1 MTMTDTSPQAG
12 RTGPAGPKKHRP
24 PSARQQLKAEKRATT
39 AKQRLIRRLPLLPA
53 LILTIVVTQLPF
65 VVTLYY
71 STLDWNLLHP
81 EDGKKFI
88 GLSNYTEAFT
98 DSTFRDA
105 AFNTVVITASAVII
119 SMLFGVGCAM
129 LLDRKFLGRG
139 VVRTLLIS
147 PFLVMPIAAALLWK
161 YGVYNPVFGLLNA
174 PAAIFD
180 AQPTDWVSKFPVA
193 AIVSVLVWQWTPF
206 MTLIV
211 LAGLQSQSLETM
223 EAARVDGAG
232 PWQAFRWI
240 TFPHLRQ
247 YIELGLLLG
256 SIYLV
261 QTFDAIF
268 TITQG
273 GPGTATTN
281 LPYFLYLEAFR
292 AFDIGQAAALGV
304 VVVIATIIVST
315 FALRVISSLFKGT
328 EAHS

>member
-1 MTMTDTSPQAG
+1 MTITADTSQEPG
-12 RTGPAGPKKHRP
+12 RRAARRRP
-24 PSARQQLKAEKRATT
+24 PSQREQLKAQKRAMTP
-39 AKQRLIRRLPLLPA
+39 KQRFFRRLPLLPA

-81 EDGKKFI
+81 EDGKKFV
-88 GLSNYTEAFT
+88 GLSNYTHAFT
-98 DSTFRDA
+98 DETFRA
-105 AFNTVVITASAVII
+105 AVVNTVVMTASAVII
-119 SMLFGVGCAM
+119 SMVFGVGCAM
-129 LLDRKFLGRG
+129 LLDRKFIGRG
-139 VVRTLLIS
+139 VVRTLIIS
-147 PFLVMPIAAALLWK
+147 PFLVMPVAAALLWK
-161 YGVYNPVFGLLNA
+161 FAIYNPVFGLLNA
-174 PAAIFD
+174 PAAVFG
-180 AQPTDWVSKFPVA
+180 AEPTDWVSKFPMASIVA
-193 AIVSVLVWQWTPF
+193 VLVWQWTPF

-211 LAGLQSQSLETM
+211 LAGLQSQSLETL
-223 EAARVDGAG
+223 EAAQVDGAG
-232 PWQAFRWI
+232 PWQAFRFV

-261 QTFDAIF
+261 QTFDAVF

-304 VVVIATIIVST
+304 VVVVATIIIST
-315 FALRVISSLFKGT
+315 FALRVISSLFQGT
-328 EAHS
+328 EASA

>member
-1 MTMTDTSPQAG
+1 MTVTAPDAG
-12 RTGPAGPKKHRP
+12 RAATTRPARK
-24 PSARQQLKAEKRATT
+24 PSQRQQLKAQKRAMTP
-39 AKQRLIRRLPLLPA
+39 KERFVRRLPLLPA
-53 LILTIVVTQLPF
+53 LVLTIIVTQLPF

-81 EDGKKFI
+81 EDGRRFV
-88 GLSNYTEAFT
+88 GLSNYTQAFT
-98 DSTFRDA
+98 DETFRTA
-105 AFNTVVITASAVII
+105 ALNTVLMTASAVLI

-129 LLDRKFLGRG
+129 LLDRKFFGRG

-147 PFLVMPIAAALLWK
+147 PFLVMPVAAALLWK
-161 YGVYNPVFGLLNA
+161 YAAYNPVFGLLNA
-174 PAAIFD
+174 PAALFG
-180 AQPTDWVSKFPVA
+180 AEPTDWVSKFPVA
-193 AIVSVLVWQWTPF
+193 SIVAVLVWQWTPF

-232 PWQAFRWI
+232 PWQAFRFV

-304 VVVIATIIVST
+304 VVVVATIIVST

-328 EAHS
+328 EAHA

>member
-1 MTMTDTSPQAG
+1 MTATDTTAKTG
-12 RTGPAGPKKHRP
+12 RSGPAGPAKHRP
-24 PSARQQLKAEKRATT
+24 PSARQQLKAQKRETT
-39 AKQRLIRRLPLLPA
+39 AKQRFIRRVPLLPA

-71 STLDWNLLHP
+71 STLDWNLLRP
-81 EDGKKFI
+81 EDGKEFV

-98 DSTFRDA
+98 DSTFREA
-105 AFNTVVITASAVII
+105 AFNTVLITGAAVII

-193 AIVSVLVWQWTPF
+193 AIVAVLVWQWTPF

-211 LAGLQSQSLETM
+211 LAGLQSQSLDTM

>member
-1 MTMTDTSPQAG
+1 MTLTATRSPTRHA
-12 RTGPAGPKKHRP
+12 RRPAVRP
-24 PSARQQLKAEKRATT
+24 ARERFV
-39 AKQRLIRRLPLLPA
+39 RRLPLLPA
-53 LILTIVVTQLPF
+53 LVLTIVVTQLPF

-81 EDGKKFI
+81 EDGKKFV
-88 GLSNYTEAFT
+88 GLSNYTQAFT
-98 DSTFRDA
+98 DATFRA
-105 AFNTVVITASAVII
+105 AAWNTVVITASAVLV

-129 LLDRKFLGRG
+129 LLDRKFVGRG

-161 YGVYNPVFGLLNA
+161 YAAYNPVFGLLNA
-174 PAAIFD
+174 PAALFGAD
-180 AQPTDWVSKFPVA
+180 PTDWVSSFPVA
-193 AIVSVLVWQWTPF
+193 SIVAVLVWQWTPF

-211 LAGLQSQSLETM
+211 LAGLQSQSMETM

-232 PWQAFRWI
+232 PWQAFRFV

-315 FALRVISSLFKGT
+315 FALRVISSLFK
-328 EAHS
+328 EAST